1 MSFTFKR
8 KTYFEIRQNQ
18 IRLGKYFTFKV
29 GHRDDEDEDDDGSE
43 VSDGDGGE
51 TPFKCENGS
60 RGFPRLHTYYTTTKL
75 YLQA

>member
-29 GHRDDEDEDDDGSE
+29 GHRDDEDEDDDGGGSGE
-43 VSDGDGGE
+43 VGDGDGG
-51 TPFKCENGS
+51 
-60 RGFPRLHTYYTTTKL
+60 
-75 YLQA
+75 